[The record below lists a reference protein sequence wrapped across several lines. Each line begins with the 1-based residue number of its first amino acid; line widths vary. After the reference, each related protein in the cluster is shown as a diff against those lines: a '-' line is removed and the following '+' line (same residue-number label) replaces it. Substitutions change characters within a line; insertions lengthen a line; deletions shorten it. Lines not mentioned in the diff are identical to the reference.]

1 MRRKKAARPKVDT
14 TKGNKDQPARAFKRA
29 LEAVKAMRVMAPLL
43 EQELRQYVTL
53 QEKIK
58 SAFGGN
64 PFLPDEPPTSAVNMR
79 RFRAYIGMRKSATMM
94 IVKVTNELMRAHG
107 VDPNHP
113 HDMWELPWFAGA
125 VGVSGAPAGV
135 SPQQRPD
142 GQAIPWEPPPGQYPP
157 EGLRLARHLHVGAHR
172 IKKPSDA
179 NSAVKASNS
188 TGKGRTTAKIR

>member
-1 MRRKKAARPKVDT
+1 MRRKKAARPKIDT
-14 TKGNKDQPARAFKRA
+14 TKASKDQPARAFKRA
-29 LEAVKAMRVMAPLL
+29 LEAVKATRAMAPLL
-43 EQELRQYVTL
+43 EQELRQYVKL

-58 SAFGGN
+58 AAFGGN

-79 RFRAYIGMRKSATMM
+79 RFRAYIGMRQSATMM
-94 IVKVTNELMRAHG
+94 IVKVTYELMRAYG
-107 VDPNHP
+107 DDPNHP

-157 EGLRLARHLHVGAHR
+157 EVLRLARHLHAGAHGVKGPFDR
-172 IKKPSDA
+172 
-179 NSAVKASNS
+179 NSAVKASS
-188 TGKGRTTAKIR
+188 TIRKTSARAKGH

>member
-1 MRRKKAARPKVDT
+1 MKSKRAAQTKIDT

-29 LEAVKAMRVMAPLL
+29 LEAVKAMRAMAPLL

-58 SAFGGN
+58 AAFGCN
-64 PFLPDEPPTSAVNMR
+64 PFLPDEPPTSAENMR

-94 IVKVTNELMRAHG
+94 MLKVTREVMRAHG

-113 HDMWELPWFAGA
+113 CDMWQVPWIAGG

-135 SPQQRPD
+135 PPQQRQD
-142 GQAIPWEPPPGQYPP
+142 GQPIPWEPPPGQYPP
-157 EGLRLARHLHVGAHR
+157 EVLRLARHLHAGAQGV
-172 IKKPSDA
+172 KGPFDP
-179 NSAVKASNS
+179 NTAVKASS
-188 TGKGRTTAKIR
+188 TTRKTSARAKGH